1 MKSLHSILQKLRE
14 DAWYTQEE
22 LANMLGISR
31 VTLANIESGKRDAHD
46 MLSKYRDI
54 FDMREEK
61 IKKWD
66 IMYPEMPVKPANK
79 EKFKE
84 LLLYI
89 LYEVGMKPNIGKT
102 VLYKLLYFCDFNF
115 YELYGKSITG
125 MQYIKLPKWPA
136 PYKFDTIIEEMKT
149 DNEILTV
156 ESEYKWYKQQ
166 KYFPNRHYQRIFS
179 REEELIIKQV
189 LETLS
194 DANASDISEYS
205 HKDAPWKETKDMEI
219 IEYDLVK
226 KREYPYSILQ
236 SEQIKQKNMQA
247 FQSNDAFNFLLDEP
261 DLYDDYVK

>member
-1 MKSLHSILQKLRE
+1 MKNLHAILQKLRE
-14 DAWYTQEE
+14 DAGYTQEE
-22 LANMLGISR
+22 LANMLGVSR
-31 VTLANIESGKRDAHD
+31 VTLANIESGKREAHD

-66 IMYPEMPVKPANK
+66 IGYPEMSVKPANK

-125 MQYIKLPKWPA
+125 MQYIKLPKGPA
-136 PYKFDTIIEEMKT
+136 PYKFDSIIEEMQK

-179 REEELIIKQV
+179 RQEESIIQQV
-189 LETLS
+189 LATLS
-194 DANASDISEYS
+194 DVNASDISEYS
-205 HKDAPWKETKDMEI
+205 HKDAPWKETKDMDI
-219 IEYDLVK
+219 IDYDLVK
-226 KREYPYSILQ
+226 KREYPYSVLQ
-236 SEQIKQKNMQA
+236 KIKKKQEAQQFAKVSWFFDDLAN
-247 FQSNDAFNFLLDEP
+247 EP
-261 DLYDDYVK
+261 DLYEDYR

>member
-54 FDMREEK
+54 FDMRETN
-61 IKKWD
+61 IKLGD
-66 IMYPEMPVKPANK
+66 IDYPEFSVSPGNT

-89 LYEVGMKPNIGKT
+89 LYKVGMKPNIGKT

-115 YELYGKSITG
+115 YEMYGKSITG
-125 MQYIKLPKWPA
+125 IQYIKLPKGPA
-136 PYKFDTIIEEMKT
+136 PYKFDAIIEEMKEE
-149 DNEILTV
+149 NEILTV
-156 ESEYKWYKQQ
+156 DSEYKGYRQQ
-166 KYFPNRHYQRIFS
+166 KYMPNRHYQKVFFPQEI
-179 REEELIIKQV
+179 EVIKQV

-194 DANASDISEYS
+194 DVNASDISEYS
-205 HKDAPWKETKDMEI
+205 HKDAPRKETKDMEI

-226 KREYPYSILQ
+226 KRNYPYSVLQ
-236 SEQIKQKNMQA
+236 KIQKKQEAQQFAKA
-247 FQSNDAFNFLLDEP
+247 TWFFNDLANEP
-261 DLYDDYVK
+261 DLYEDYR